1 MATQHRLSPD
11 QVRAMAFPLTRLGRR
26 GLDEEHVRDF
36 LAEVERELLTLRT
49 EKTSLATEV
58 ERLRRRII
66 SGGSGQ
72 GGKLIGTEDAHAH
85 AVRILSTAQLTAD
98 RYVADAQAYSRK
110 LTDEARHRRDEIL
123 AQAQRHAEMVIEE
136 AGRDEAGLRPLEA
149 ELAYLRVFSEV
160 YLTHLRAYTEGVL
173 RGIDEWELR
182 EERAISHVTSRVAA
196 E

>member
-1 MATQHRLSPD
+1 MLNARLSPD
-11 QVRAMAFPLTRLGRR
+11 QVRATAFPLTRLGRR
-26 GLDEEHVRDF
+26 GLDHEHVRVF
-36 LAEVERELLTLRT
+36 LAEVERELLTLLS
-49 EKTSLATEV
+49 EKTSLAAEV

-66 SGGSGQ
+66 TGGSGQ
-72 GGKLIGTEDAHAH
+72 GGMRIGNDDAHAH

-136 AGRDEAGLRPLEA
+136 AAERDEAGLTPLQA
-149 ELAYLRVFSEV
+149 EIAYLRVFGEV
-160 YLTHLRAYTEGVL
+160 YLTHLRAYTEGV
-173 RGIDEWELR
+173 RRSIDEWELR
-182 EERAISHVTSRVAA
+182 EERAISHVTA